1 MLLSLINK
9 KLKCLLIIISM
20 MGSGCV
26 TQSPYHSSDPVDQA
40 LKVCGLGYSSEAA
53 MLYRGAYQM
62 TNKQA
67 SAEFETKFSQNLETQ
82 MTSMFKSFKPSDGSS
97 MKIVSEQINESRDC
111 VLSQINSYREP
122 SRSDLV
128 SKCITDFKK
137 RVGDTGNGYPYV
149 RDWTVLENDP
159 RNSRNNL
166 VVGFVFSQG
175 GPNIPGKIIC
185 KIKDNKY
192 DDLISS
198 E

>member
-1 MLLSLINK
+1 MLLSLMNK
-9 KLKCLLIIISM
+9 KSKYLLIVISM
-20 MGSGCV
+20 TVSGCV
-26 TQSPYHSSDPVDQA
+26 TQSPYNSSDPVDQA

-53 MLYRGAYQM
+53 TLYRGAYQM

-82 MTSMFKSFKPSDGSS
+82 LTSMFKSFKPSDGSS

-111 VLSQINSYREP
+111 VLTQINSYREP

-128 SKCITDFKK
+128 SQCITDFKK
-137 RVGDTGNGYPYV
+137 RVGDIGNGYPYV
-149 RDWTVLENDP
+149 RDWTVLESDT
-159 RNSRNNL
+159 RNSKNKL
-166 VVGFVFSQG
+166 VVGFIFSQG
-175 GPNIPGKIIC
+175 GPNIHGKIIC
-185 KIKDNKY
+185 KIKNNKY

>member
-9 KLKCLLIIISM
+9 NLKCLPIIIIIM
-20 MGSGCV
+20 VSGCV
-26 TQSPYHSSDPVDQA
+26 TQSPYNSSDPVDQA
-40 LKVCGLGYSSEAA
+40 LKICGLGYSSEAA
-53 MLYRGAYQM
+53 MLYRGAYQI

-82 MTSMFKSFKPSDGSS
+82 MTSMFKSFKPSEGSS

-128 SKCITDFKK
+128 SQCITDFKK

-149 RDWTVLENDP
+149 RDWTVLESDP
-159 RNSRNNL
+159 RNSKNNL
-166 VVGFVFSQG
+166 VVGFIFSQG

-185 KIKDNKY
+185 KIKNNKY